1 MSSSNSTS
9 RCKRRWPKTMRPYH
23 KTIKYNKAL
32 LPICFLFLRCI
43 VQVIQHCQSMMFET
57 WAPNLLSEV
66 LVQRKNNCQRHGSF
80 WLYSGVT
87 KNRIWQPLPGGGGT
101 SQTDCS
107 WYCLWFLDSSN
118 VYSFQMLSVC
128 QKCQMAM
135 L

>member
-1 MSSSNSTS
+1 MSSNNSAS
-9 RCKRRWPKTMRPYH
+9 RCKRRCPKNMRPHH

-32 LPICFLFLRCI
+32 LPIYFLFLRCI
-43 VQVIQHCQSMMFET
+43 VQIIQHCQSAVFET
-57 WAPNLLSEV
+57 WAPNLLSDV
-66 LVQRKNNCQRHGSF
+66 LVQIKNNCQRHGSSR
-80 WLYSGVT
+80 LYSGVT
-87 KNRIWQPLPGGGGT
+87 ENRIWQPLPEDGET

-128 QKCQMAM
+128 QKRQMVI